1 MEMKTQTQKR
11 PWLIVLIGGCLI
23 CFIGFIVIN
32 MSGILPEVAPLPT
45 NTPKPTVT
53 IPPTVSPAQ
62 TYFEQY
68 GGNINVYIEIF
79 QLTDCSL
86 LQEKF
91 DIAAGNNA
99 TSPAGSAENKWT
111 LGYMVASDER
121 MKSLGCY

>member
-1 MEMKTQTQKR
+1 MDLYSHPMVGIAISLWTDHSNKKTVHGQTIVLVISSPLDRKGMEMKTQTQKR

-68 GGNINVYIEIF
+68 GGNINV
-79 QLTDCSL
+79 
-86 LQEKF
+86 
-91 DIAAGNNA
+91 
-99 TSPAGSAENKWT
+99 
-111 LGYMVASDER
+111 
-121 MKSLGCY
+121 